1 MWPALG
7 DGGVADVSLWESE
20 GERVGLIMAE
30 SRYEPNPRSFS
41 YFAAIDGELCVWGGK
56 FKATTSVQVYDSC
69 LELWK
74 EVLTEGP
81 TPPGVYGGASAHSE
95 YYLYVY
101 GGVKDGDSNSG
112 CLHRLDTKTSSW
124 TQLAAHS
131 ADAPMKKSGCGMIV
145 YENSVIIIGG
155 LGTRNGPIQPGSEWV
170 CEDEYEDPNTQGL
183 TNEMHKYDL
192 REGEIEL
199 SYIKI
204 FLTGNVSASNYLP
217 RMNSK

>member
-1 MWPALG
+1 MK
-7 DGGVADVSLWESE
+7 
-20 GERVGLIMAE
+20 LIMAD
-30 SRYEPNPRSFS
+30 SRYEPDPRS
-41 YFAAIDGELCVWGGK
+41 YFWSAAIDGELYVWGGK
-56 FKATTSVQVYDSC
+56 AKATTSVQVYDSC
-69 LELWK
+69 SEVWK
-74 EVLTEGP
+74 EVLTHGS
-81 TPPGVYGGASAHSE
+81 PPPAVFQGASAHSQQ
-95 YYLYVY
+95 YLYVY
-101 GGVKDGDSNSG
+101 GGVKEDYSNSG

-131 ADAPMKKSGCGMIV
+131 ADAPMKKYGCAMIV

-155 LGTRNGPIQPGSEWV
+155 YGIRNGPIQPGSEWV
-170 CEDEYEDPNTQGL
+170 CKDEDEYDDPDTEGR

-204 FLTGNVSASNYLP
+204 FLTGNVSASNYLR

>member
-1 MWPALG
+1 
-7 DGGVADVSLWESE
+7 
-20 GERVGLIMAE
+20 MARF
-30 SRYEPNPRSFS
+30 RYEPDPRSFS

-56 FKATTSVQVYDSC
+56 EEATTSVQVYDSC
-69 LELWK
+69 LEVWK
-74 EVLTEGP
+74 EVLTHGP
-81 TPPGVYGGASAHSE
+81 TPPGLYNGASAHSE
-95 YYLYVY
+95 HYLYAY
-101 GGVKDGDSNSG
+101 GGEKDDGTFDG

-131 ADAPMKKSGCGMIV
+131 ADAPMKKCGCAMIV

-170 CEDEYEDPNTQGL
+170 CMDEDEYEDPNTEGR

-192 REGEIEL
+192 REGEIEP
-199 SYIKI
+199 SYIKN
-204 FLTGNVSASNYLP
+204 FLTGNVSASNYLR

>member
-1 MWPALG
+1 MIWVGEVGLG
-7 DGGVADVSLWESE
+7 EGVK
-20 GERVGLIMAE
+20 LIMAE
-30 SRYEPNPRSFS
+30 SRYEPDPRGYS
-41 YFAAIDGELCVWGGK
+41 YSAAIDGELCVWGGK
-56 FKATTSVQVYDSC
+56 ATTSMQVYDSC

-81 TPPGVYGGASAHSE
+81 TPPGLYGGASAHSE

-101 GGVKDGDSNSG
+101 GGAKDDGSCSG

-124 TQLAAHS
+124 TLLAAHS
-131 ADAPMKKSGCGMIV
+131 ADAPMKKGGCAIIV
-145 YENSVIIIGG
+145 YGNSVIIIGG
-155 LGTRNGPIQPGSEWV
+155 SGARNGPIQPGSEWV
-170 CEDEYEDPNTQGL
+170 CKDEDEYEDPNILGW

-204 FLTGNVSASNYLP
+204 FLTGNVSASNYLR